1 VEHPQSNGKVEVAI
15 KVILKGFKS
24 NFQHARESWVEE
36 VPQVLWS
43 YNTTPHSSTHESPF
57 TLVYETNAMIPIEV
71 AKPMFW
77 EDAFEEE
84 RSDADR
90 LVDLDTIGEVRGIT

>member
-1 VEHPQSNGKVEVAI
+1 M
-15 KVILKGFKS
+15 
-24 NFQHARESWVEE
+24 
-36 VPQVLWS
+36 
-43 YNTTPHSSTHESPF
+43 
-57 TLVYETNAMIPIEV
+57 YETNAMIPIEV

-90 LVDLDTIGEVRGIT
+90 LVDLDTIGEVWGIT